1 MESATN
7 PLPPKDLPHKE
18 QSRRLPLLL
27 RFFQVFESLG
37 VLLMLAIVLLIMAVI
52 APNFFVP
59 TNLTNLVITASIVAV
74 TGFGMTL
81 AIAMRGLDL
90 SVGSVQAFAACVAA
104 SLLTAA
110 NMPIAII
117 GTLLVG
123 LLLGVL
129 NGLLISKLK
138 VPAFVTTLGMM
149 SVVRGAALLF
159 TDGKS
164 VLITG
169 HDEYALLNTGRVLGV
184 PVPLLIALGTLL
196 VFYIVLQH
204 TPFGRHVCAV
214 GGNEAAAVA
223 SGLNIDR
230 ITVMVFGLVGMAAAL
245 SGIMLS
251 AQLMIVDGTLGVGLE
266 LRAIAI
272 AVLGGTSL
280 SGGSGNLPGTFI
292 GALLL
297 TAIAS
302 ALNIL
307 KVPAFYQYLATGLLL
322 IFALGL
328 DTLRRMYISRLAT
341 GR

>member
-1 MESATN
+1 MESGSN
-7 PLPPKDLPHKE
+7 SLSGKQERKRPLV
-18 QSRRLPLLL
+18 LL
-27 RFFQVFESLG
+27 RFLQFFESLG
-37 VLLMLAIVLLIMAVI
+37 VLLMLVIVLVIMAFV
-52 APNFFVP
+52 APSFFVP
-59 TNLTNLVITASIVAV
+59 TNLTNLVITASIIAV
-74 TGFGMTL
+74 TGFGMTI
-81 AIAMRGLDL
+81 AIAMRSLDL
-90 SVGSVQAFAACVAA
+90 SVGSVQAFTACIAA
-104 SLLTAA
+104 SLLNVT
-110 NMPIAII
+110 NIPLAIL

-123 LLLGVL
+123 MLIGVF

-138 VPAFVTTLGMM
+138 VPAFVATLGMM
-149 SVVRGAALLF
+149 SVIRGAALLF

-169 HDEYALLNTGRVLGV
+169 HDDYALLNTARIFGV
-184 PVPLLIALGTLL
+184 PTPFVIALITLAF
-196 VFYIVLQH
+196 FYVLLRH
-204 TPFGRHVCAV
+204 TPFGRHICAV

-223 SGLNIDR
+223 TGLNIDR
-230 ITVMVFGLVGMAAAL
+230 ITVAVFGLVGMSAAL

-266 LRAIAI
+266 LKAIAI
-272 AVLGGTSL
+272 VVLGGTSL
-280 SGGSGNLPGTFI
+280 SGGSGNLPGTLI

-297 TAIAS
+297 TAIGS

-328 DTLRRMYISRLAT
+328 DTLRRMFISKMVL

>member
-1 MESATN
+1 MQGASNTLSDTKESGRP
-7 PLPPKDLPHKE
+7 PLF
-18 QSRRLPLLL
+18 L
-27 RFFQVFESLG
+27 RFLQFFESLG
-37 VLLMLAIVLLIMAVI
+37 VLLMLAIVLVIMAFV
-52 APNFFVP
+52 APSFFVP

-74 TGFGMTL
+74 VGFGMTI

-90 SVGSVQAFAACVAA
+90 SVGSVQAFTACIAA
-104 SLLTAA
+104 SLLTAT
-110 NMPIAII
+110 NIPIAVI

-123 LLLGVL
+123 MLIGVL

-138 VPAFVTTLGMM
+138 VPAFVATLGMM

-159 TDGKS
+159 TGGKS

-169 HDEYALLNTGRVLGV
+169 HDNYALLNTGKVFGV
-184 PVPLLIALGTLL
+184 PVPLIIALATLAIL
-196 VFYIVLQH
+196 YVLLRH
-204 TPFGRHVCAV
+204 TPFGRHICAV

-223 SGLNIDR
+223 TGLNIDR
-230 ITVMVFGLVGMAAAL
+230 ITVTVFGLVGMTAAL

-297 TAIAS
+297 TAIGS

-322 IFALGL
+322 IFALGF
-328 DTLRRMYISRLAT
+328 DTLRRLFISRMFT

>member
-1 MESATN
+1 METGVSS
-7 PLPPKDLPHKE
+7 LPGKTGNKRSHW
-18 QSRRLPLLL
+18 LL
-27 RFFQVFESLG
+27 RFFQFFESLG
-37 VLLMLAIVLLIMAVI
+37 VLLMLAIVLIIMAFI
-52 APNFFVP
+52 APSFFVP
-59 TNLTNLVITASIVAV
+59 TNLTNLVITASIIAV
-74 TGFGMTL
+74 TGFGMTI

-90 SVGSVQAFAACVAA
+90 SVGSVQAFTACIAA
-104 SLLTAA
+104 SLLNVT
-110 NMPIAII
+110 NIPLAII
-117 GTLLVG
+117 GTLSVG
-123 LLLGVL
+123 MLLGIF

-138 VPAFVTTLGMM
+138 VPSFVATLGMM
-149 SVVRGAALLF
+149 SIVRGAALLF

-169 HDEYALLNTGRVLGV
+169 HDDYALLNTGRILGV
-184 PVPLLIALGTLL
+184 PVPFVIALVTLGIL
-196 VFYIVLQH
+196 YVLLRH

-223 SGLNIDR
+223 TGLNIDR
-230 ITVMVFGLVGMAAAL
+230 ITVAVFGLVGMSAAL

-266 LRAIAI
+266 LKAIAI

-280 SGGSGNLPGTFI
+280 SGGSANLPGTLI

-297 TAIAS
+297 TAIGS

-307 KVPAFYQYLATGLLL
+307 KVPAFYQYLALGLLL

-328 DTLRRMYISRLAT
+328 DTLRRMYISKMVL